1 MAFNRRTFIRQ
12 GIRLGTLLA
21 ASTLSASALGAT
33 RLARVSDNPFYLGLA
48 SGDPRPDS
56 VVIWTRLA
64 RETLGNTLSRN
75 EPVAVD
81 YEIAEAAN
89 FSTIYRK
96 GSAAALPELGYSV
109 HVDLQ
114 GLNPG
119 KEYYY
124 RWMIGGEVSNVG
136 RTKTAPAIDATP
148 ENFRF
153 GFASC
158 QQYEHGYFT
167 ALDHMAKENF
177 DLIVHLGDY
186 IYEETWGDE
195 NVRHHN
201 APEIYN
207 LDDYRARYELY
218 KKDLDLQTAHA
229 SAPWAVTWDDHEVD
243 DNYANAIAVDEQTPE
258 QLLIRRA
265 AAYQA
270 FYEFM
275 PIRLPSG
282 IQGASMQIYRPLQ
295 FGTLMDITVLD
306 TRQYR
311 SDQACRD
318 GMKPSCDEHRDPN
331 RTLLGD
337 AQKDWLFKRLRNSEA
352 TWNVMAQQVM
362 MGRLLRRNEQNEEM
376 YLMDIW
382 DGYPGERDELLARL
396 KAAETPNPIVLT
408 GDIHSNWVNNIL
420 SDFSQEGSEV
430 IATEFVG
437 TSITSGGDG
446 SDITSTTAQTLS
458 DNPHIKFYNRQ
469 RGYVSCSLSKD
480 LWQSDYKILDK
491 VTEAGHPIR
500 TRASFVVEAG
510 SPGALE
516 A

>member
-1 MAFNRRTFIRQ
+1 MHVT
-12 GIRLGTLLA
+12 TLLA

-33 RLARVSDNPFYLGLA
+33 RLARVTANPFYLGVA

-64 RETLGNTLSRN
+64 RETLGNALSSN

-81 YEIAEAAN
+81 YEIAETAN

-109 HVDLQ
+109 HLDLQ

-124 RWMIGGEVSNVG
+124 RWMLGGEVSNVG
-136 RTKTAPAIDATP
+136 RTKTAPALDATTKS
-148 ENFRF
+148 FRF

-167 ALDHMAKENF
+167 ALDHMAKERF

-186 IYEETWGDE
+186 IYEETWGAN

-201 APEIYN
+201 APEIYT

-218 KKDLDLQTAHA
+218 KQDPDLQAAHA

-243 DNYANAIAVDEQTPE
+243 DNYANAIAVDEQTPK

-282 IQGASMQIYRPLQ
+282 RQGASMQIYRPLQ
-295 FGTLMDITVLD
+295 FGTLMDMIILD

-311 SDQACRD
+311 NDQACGD
-318 GMKPSCDEHRDPN
+318 GMKPSCDQHREPN
-331 RTLLGD
+331 RTLLGE
-337 AQKDWLFKRLRNSEA
+337 AQKDWLFKRLRTSGS

-362 MGRLLRRNEQNEEM
+362 MGRLLRRNEQEEEM
-376 YLMDIW
+376 FLMDIW
-382 DGYPGERDELLARL
+382 DGYPDERDELLARL
-396 KAAETPNPIVLT
+396 KSAQTPNPIVLT

-420 SDFSQEGSEV
+420 SDFSNESSEV

-446 SDITSTTAQTLS
+446 SDASNTAAQTLS
-458 DNPHIKFYNRQ
+458 DNSHVKFYNRQ
-469 RGYVSCSLSKD
+469 RGYVSCYLSKD

-491 VTEAGHPIR
+491 VSEPGHPIR

-510 SPGALE
+510 NPGALE

>member
-1 MAFNRRTFIRQ
+1 MHVT
-12 GIRLGTLLA
+12 TLLA

-33 RLARVSDNPFYLGLA
+33 RLARVTANPFYLGVA

-64 RETLGNTLSRN
+64 RETLGNALSRN

-81 YEIAEAAN
+81 YEIAETDN

-109 HVDLQ
+109 HLDLQ

-124 RWMIGGEVSNVG
+124 RWMLGGEVSNVG
-136 RTKTAPAIDATP
+136 RTKTAPALDATT
-148 ENFRF
+148 ESFRF

-167 ALDHMAKENF
+167 ALDHMAKERF

-186 IYEETWGDE
+186 IYEETWGAN

-201 APEIYN
+201 APEIYT

-218 KKDLDLQTAHA
+218 KQDPDLQAAHA

-243 DNYANAIAVDEQTPE
+243 DNYANAIAVDEQTPK

-282 IQGASMQIYRPLQ
+282 RQGASMQIYRPLQ
-295 FGTLMDITVLD
+295 FGTLMDMIILD

-311 SDQACRD
+311 NDQACGD
-318 GMKPSCDEHRDPN
+318 GMKPSCDQHREPN
-331 RTLLGD
+331 RTLLGE
-337 AQKDWLFKRLRNSEA
+337 AQKDWLFKRLRTSGS

-362 MGRLLRRNEQNEEM
+362 MGRLLRRNEQEEEM
-376 YLMDIW
+376 FLMDIW
-382 DGYPGERDELLARL
+382 DGYPDERDELLARL
-396 KAAETPNPIVLT
+396 KSAQTPNPIVLT

-420 SDFSQEGSEV
+420 SDFSNESSEV

-446 SDITSTTAQTLS
+446 TDASNTAAQTLS
-458 DNPHIKFYNRQ
+458 DNSHVKFYNRQ
-469 RGYVSCSLSKD
+469 RGYVSCYLSKD

-491 VTEAGHPIR
+491 VSEPGHPIR

-510 SPGALE
+510 NPGALE

>member
-1 MAFNRRTFIRQ
+1 MAFNRRTFLRQ
-12 GIRLGTLLA
+12 GMHVTTLLA

-33 RLARVSDNPFYLGLA
+33 RLARVTANPFYLGVA

-64 RETLGNTLSRN
+64 RETLGNALSRN

-81 YEIAEAAN
+81 YEIAETAN

-109 HVDLQ
+109 HLDLQ

-124 RWMIGGEVSNVG
+124 RWMLGGEVSNVG
-136 RTKTAPAIDATP
+136 RTKTAPALDATT
-148 ENFRF
+148 ESFRF

-167 ALDHMAKENF
+167 ALDHMAKERF

-186 IYEETWGDE
+186 IYEETWGAK

-201 APEIYN
+201 APEIYT

-218 KKDLDLQTAHA
+218 KQDLDLQAAHA

-243 DNYANAIAVDEQTPE
+243 DNYANAIAVDEQTPK

-282 IQGASMQIYRPLQ
+282 RQGASMQIYRPLQ
-295 FGTLMDITVLD
+295 FGTLMDMIILD

-311 SDQACRD
+311 NDQACGD
-318 GMKPSCDEHRDPN
+318 GMKPSCDQHREPN
-331 RTLLGD
+331 RTLLGE
-337 AQKDWLFKRLRNSEA
+337 AQKDWLFKRLRTSGS

-362 MGRLLRRNEQNEEM
+362 MGRLLRRNEQEEEM
-376 YLMDIW
+376 FLMDIW
-382 DGYPGERDELLARL
+382 DGYPDERDELLARL
-396 KAAETPNPIVLT
+396 KSAQTPNPIVLT

-420 SDFSQEGSEV
+420 SDFSNESSEV

-446 SDITSTTAQTLS
+446 SDASNTAAQTLS
-458 DNPHIKFYNRQ
+458 DNSHVKFYNRQ
-469 RGYVSCSLSKD
+469 RGYVSCYLSKD

-491 VTEAGHPIR
+491 VSEPGHPIR

-510 SPGALE
+510 NPGALE

>member
-1 MAFNRRTFIRQ
+1 MAFNRRTFLRQ
-12 GIRLGTLLA
+12 GMHVTTLLA

-33 RLARVSDNPFYLGLA
+33 RLARVTANPFYLGVA

-64 RETLGNTLSRN
+64 RETLGNARSRN

-81 YEIAEAAN
+81 YEIAETAN

-109 HVDLQ
+109 HLDLQ

-124 RWMIGGEVSNVG
+124 RWMLGGEVSNVG
-136 RTKTAPAIDATP
+136 RTKTAPALDATT
-148 ENFRF
+148 ESFRF

-167 ALDHMAKENF
+167 ALDHMAKERF

-186 IYEETWGDE
+186 IYEETWGAN

-201 APEIYN
+201 APEIYT

-218 KKDLDLQTAHA
+218 KQDPDLQAAHA

-243 DNYANAIAVDEQTPE
+243 DNYANAIAVDEQTPK

-282 IQGASMQIYRPLQ
+282 RQGASMQIYRPLQ
-295 FGTLMDITVLD
+295 FGTLMDMIILD

-311 SDQACRD
+311 NDQACGD
-318 GMKPSCDEHRDPN
+318 GMKPSCDQHREPN
-331 RTLLGD
+331 RTLLGE
-337 AQKDWLFKRLRNSEA
+337 AQKDWLFKRLRTSGS

-362 MGRLLRRNEQNEEM
+362 MGRLLRRNEQEEEM
-376 YLMDIW
+376 FLMDIW
-382 DGYPGERDELLARL
+382 DGYPDERDELLARL
-396 KAAETPNPIVLT
+396 KSAQTPNPIVLT

-420 SDFSQEGSEV
+420 SDFSNESSEV

-446 SDITSTTAQTLS
+446 SDASNTAAQTLS
-458 DNPHIKFYNRQ
+458 DNSHVKFYNRQ
-469 RGYVSCSLSKD
+469 RGYVSCYLSKD

-491 VTEAGHPIR
+491 VSEPGHPIR

-510 SPGALE
+510 NPGALE

>member
-1 MAFNRRTFIRQ
+1 MHVT
-12 GIRLGTLLA
+12 TLLA

-33 RLARVSDNPFYLGLA
+33 RLARVTANPFYLGVA

-64 RETLGNTLSRN
+64 RETLGNALSRN

-81 YEIAEAAN
+81 YEIAETAN

-109 HVDLQ
+109 HLDLQ

-124 RWMIGGEVSNVG
+124 RWMLGGEVSNVG
-136 RTKTAPAIDATP
+136 RTKTAPALDATTKS
-148 ENFRF
+148 FRF

-167 ALDHMAKENF
+167 ALDHMAKERF

-186 IYEETWGDE
+186 IYEETWGAN

-201 APEIYN
+201 APEIYT

-218 KKDLDLQTAHA
+218 KQDPDLQAAHA

-243 DNYANAIAVDEQTPE
+243 DNYANAIAVDEQTPK

-282 IQGASMQIYRPLQ
+282 RQGASMQIYRPLQ
-295 FGTLMDITVLD
+295 FGTLMDMIILD

-311 SDQACRD
+311 NDQACGD
-318 GMKPSCDEHRDPN
+318 GMKPSCDQHREPN
-331 RTLLGD
+331 RTLLGE
-337 AQKDWLFKRLRNSEA
+337 AQKDWLFKRLRTSGS

-362 MGRLLRRNEQNEEM
+362 MGRLLRRNEQEEEM
-376 YLMDIW
+376 FLMDIW
-382 DGYPGERDELLARL
+382 DGYPDERDELLARL
-396 KAAETPNPIVLT
+396 KSAQTPNPIVLT

-420 SDFSQEGSEV
+420 SDFSNESSEV

-446 SDITSTTAQTLS
+446 SDASNTAAQTLS
-458 DNPHIKFYNRQ
+458 DNSHVKFYNRQ
-469 RGYVSCSLSKD
+469 RGYVSCYLSKD

-491 VTEAGHPIR
+491 VSEPGHPIR

-510 SPGALE
+510 NPGALE

>member
-1 MAFNRRTFIRQ
+1 MAFNRRTFLRQ
-12 GIRLGTLLA
+12 GMHVTTLLA

-33 RLARVSDNPFYLGLA
+33 RLARVTANPFYLGVA

-64 RETLGNTLSRN
+64 RETLGNALSRN

-81 YEIAEAAN
+81 YEIAETAN

-109 HVDLQ
+109 HLDLQ

-124 RWMIGGEVSNVG
+124 RWMLGGEVSNVG
-136 RTKTAPAIDATP
+136 RTKTAPALDATT
-148 ENFRF
+148 ESFRF

-167 ALDHMAKENF
+167 ALDHMAKERF

-186 IYEETWGDE
+186 IYEETWGAN

-201 APEIYN
+201 APEIYT

-218 KKDLDLQTAHA
+218 KQDLDLQAAHA

-243 DNYANAIAVDEQTPE
+243 DNYANAIAVDEQTPK

-282 IQGASMQIYRPLQ
+282 RQGASMQIYRPLQ
-295 FGTLMDITVLD
+295 FGTLMDMIILD

-311 SDQACRD
+311 NDQACGD
-318 GMKPSCDEHRDPN
+318 GMKPSCDQHREPN
-331 RTLLGD
+331 RTLLGE
-337 AQKDWLFKRLRNSEA
+337 AQKDWLFKRLRTSDA

-362 MGRLLRRNEQNEEM
+362 MGRLLRRNEQEEEM
-376 YLMDIW
+376 FLMDIW
-382 DGYPGERDELLARL
+382 DGYPDERDELLARL
-396 KAAETPNPIVLT
+396 KAARTPNPIVLT

-420 SDFSQEGSEV
+420 SDFSNERSEV

-446 SDITSTTAQTLS
+446 SDASNTAAQTLS
-458 DNPHIKFYNRQ
+458 DNSHVKFYNRQ
-469 RGYVSCSLSKD
+469 RGYVSCHLSKD

-491 VTEAGHPIR
+491 VSEPGHPIR

-510 SPGALE
+510 NPGALE

>member
-1 MAFNRRTFIRQ
+1 MIISRRNFLKR
-12 GIRLGTLLA
+12 GIRFSTLLA
-21 ASTLSASALGAT
+21 ASTLSASAFGAT
-33 RLARVSDNPFYLGLA
+33 RLAKVSGYPFYLGVA

-64 RETLGNTLSRN
+64 SSVLGNTLSRH

-81 YEIAEAAN
+81 YEISESPV
-89 FSTIYRK
+89 FSTLFRK

-114 GLNPG
+114 GLNPDT
-119 KEYYY
+119 EYFY
-124 RWMIGGEVSNVG
+124 RWTIAGEASAIG
-136 RTKTAPAIDATP
+136 RTKTAPAHDASP
-148 ENFRF
+148 ESFRF

-158 QQYEHGYFT
+158 QEYEHGYFT

-186 IYEETWGDE
+186 IYEETWGSN
-195 NVRHHN
+195 NVRHHTMH
-201 APEIYN
+201 EIFT
-207 LDDYRARYELY
+207 LDDYRTQYELY
-218 KKDLDLQTAHA
+218 KSDPDLQSAHA
-229 SAPWAVTWDDHEVD
+229 SAPWAITWDDHEVE
-243 DNYANAIAVDEQTPE
+243 DNYANDIAIDEQPRE
-258 QLLIRRA
+258 QFLLRRA

-275 PIRLPSG
+275 PIRLPAG
-282 IQGASMQIYRPLQ
+282 RQGASMQIYRPLQ
-295 FGTLMDITVLD
+295 FGTLMDMTILD

-318 GMKPSCDEHRDPN
+318 GMKPSCAQHRDTS

-337 AQKDWLFKRLRNSEA
+337 TQKNWLFERLDKSTT
-352 TWNVMAQQVM
+352 TWNVMAQQIM
-362 MGRLLRRNEQNEEM
+362 MGRLRRRNEQDEDM
-376 YLMDIW
+376 WLMDIW
-382 DGYPGERDELLARL
+382 DGYPHERDEVLSRL
-396 KAAETPNPIVLT
+396 KAARTQNPIVLT

-420 SDFSQEGSEV
+420 SDFSNPNSEV

-446 SDITSTTAQTLS
+446 SDTSPTTAQTLS
-458 DNPHIKFYNRQ
+458 DNPHVKFYNRQ
-469 RGYVSCSLSKD
+469 RGYVSCELNKH
-480 LWQSDYKILDK
+480 LWRSDYKVLEK
-491 VTEAGHPIR
+491 VTEAGFPIS

-510 SPGALE
+510 SAGAVE

>member
-1 MAFNRRTFIRQ
+1 MAFNRRTFLRQ
-12 GIRLGTLLA
+12 GMHVTTLLA

-33 RLARVSDNPFYLGLA
+33 RLARVTANPFYLGVA

-64 RETLGNTLSRN
+64 RETLGNALSRN

-81 YEIAEAAN
+81 YEIAETAN

-109 HVDLQ
+109 HLDLQ

-124 RWMIGGEVSNVG
+124 RWMLGGEVSNVG
-136 RTKTAPAIDATP
+136 RTKTAPALDATT
-148 ENFRF
+148 ESFRF

-167 ALDHMAKENF
+167 ALDHMAKERF

-186 IYEETWGDE
+186 IYEETWGAN

-201 APEIYN
+201 APEIYT

-218 KKDLDLQTAHA
+218 KQDLDLQAAHA

-243 DNYANAIAVDEQTPE
+243 DNYANAIAVDEQTPK

-282 IQGASMQIYRPLQ
+282 RQGASMQIYRPLQ
-295 FGTLMDITVLD
+295 FGTLMDMIILD

-311 SDQACRD
+311 NDQACGD
-318 GMKPSCDEHRDPN
+318 GMKPSCDQHREPN
-331 RTLLGD
+331 RTLLGE
-337 AQKDWLFKRLRNSEA
+337 AQKDWLFKRLRTSDA

-362 MGRLLRRNEQNEEM
+362 MGRLLRRNEQEEEM
-376 YLMDIW
+376 FLMDIW
-382 DGYPGERDELLARL
+382 DGYPDERDELLARL
-396 KAAETPNPIVLT
+396 KSAQTPNPIVLT

-420 SDFSQEGSEV
+420 SDFRNESSEV

-446 SDITSTTAQTLS
+446 SDASNTAAQTLS
-458 DNPHIKFYNRQ
+458 DNSHVKFYNRQ
-469 RGYVSCSLSKD
+469 RGYVSCHLSKD

-491 VTEAGHPIR
+491 VSEPGHPIR

-510 SPGALE
+510 NPGALE
-516 A
+516 T

>member
-1 MAFNRRTFIRQ
+1 MHVT
-12 GIRLGTLLA
+12 TLLA

-33 RLARVSDNPFYLGLA
+33 RLARVTANPFYLGVA

-64 RETLGNTLSRN
+64 RETLGNALSRN

-81 YEIAEAAN
+81 YEIAETAN

-109 HVDLQ
+109 HLDLQ

-124 RWMIGGEVSNVG
+124 RWMLGGEVSNVG
-136 RTKTAPAIDATP
+136 RTKTAPALDATT
-148 ENFRF
+148 ESFRF

-167 ALDHMAKENF
+167 ALDHMAKERF

-186 IYEETWGDE
+186 IYEETWGAN

-201 APEIYN
+201 APEIYT

-218 KKDLDLQTAHA
+218 KQDPDLQAAHA

-243 DNYANAIAVDEQTPE
+243 DNYANAIAVDEQTPK

-282 IQGASMQIYRPLQ
+282 RQGASMQIYRPLQ
-295 FGTLMDITVLD
+295 FGTLMDMIILD

-311 SDQACRD
+311 NDQACGD
-318 GMKPSCDEHRDPN
+318 GMKPSCDQHREPN
-331 RTLLGD
+331 RTLLGE
-337 AQKDWLFKRLRNSEA
+337 AQKDWLFKRLRTSGS

-362 MGRLLRRNEQNEEM
+362 MGRLLRRNEQEEEM
-376 YLMDIW
+376 FLMDIW
-382 DGYPGERDELLARL
+382 DGYPDERDELLARL
-396 KAAETPNPIVLT
+396 KSAQTPNPIVLT

-420 SDFSQEGSEV
+420 SDFSNESSEV

-446 SDITSTTAQTLS
+446 TDASNTAAQTLS
-458 DNPHIKFYNRQ
+458 DNSHVKFYNRQ
-469 RGYVSCSLSKD
+469 RGYVSCYLSKD

-491 VTEAGHPIR
+491 VSEPGHPIR

-510 SPGALE
+510 NPGALE

>member
-1 MAFNRRTFIRQ
+1 MAFNRRTFLRQ
-12 GIRLGTLLA
+12 GMHVTTLLA

-33 RLARVSDNPFYLGLA
+33 RLARVTANPFYLGVA

-64 RETLGNTLSRN
+64 PETLGNALSRN

-81 YEIAEAAN
+81 YEIAETAN

-109 HVDLQ
+109 HLDLQ

-124 RWMIGGEVSNVG
+124 RWMLGGEVSNVG
-136 RTKTAPAIDATP
+136 RTKTAPALDATT
-148 ENFRF
+148 ESFRF

-167 ALDHMAKENF
+167 ALDHMAKERF

-186 IYEETWGDE
+186 IYEETWGAK

-201 APEIYN
+201 APEIYT

-218 KKDLDLQTAHA
+218 KQDLDLQAAHA

-243 DNYANAIAVDEQTPE
+243 DNYANAIAVDEQTPK

-282 IQGASMQIYRPLQ
+282 RQGASMQIYRPLQ
-295 FGTLMDITVLD
+295 FGTLMDMIILD

-311 SDQACRD
+311 NDQACGD
-318 GMKPSCDEHRDPN
+318 GMKPSCDQHREPN
-331 RTLLGD
+331 RTLLGE
-337 AQKDWLFKRLRNSEA
+337 AQKEWLFKRLRTSGS

-362 MGRLLRRNEQNEEM
+362 MGRLLRRNEQEEEM
-376 YLMDIW
+376 FLMDIW
-382 DGYPGERDELLARL
+382 DGYPNERDELLARL
-396 KAAETPNPIVLT
+396 KSAQTPNPIVLT

-420 SDFSQEGSEV
+420 SDFSNESSEV

-446 SDITSTTAQTLS
+446 SDASNTAAQTLS
-458 DNPHIKFYNRQ
+458 DNSHVKFYNRQ
-469 RGYVSCSLSKD
+469 RGYVSCYLSKD

-491 VTEAGHPIR
+491 VSEPGHPIR

-510 SPGALE
+510 NPGALE

>member
-1 MAFNRRTFIRQ
+1 MTLTRRTFLR
-12 GIRLGTLLA
+12 RSVSLATLLA
-21 ASTLSASALGAT
+21 ASTLSASAFGAT
-33 RLARVSDNPFYLGLA
+33 RLARVSGNPFYLGVA

-75 EPVAVD
+75 EPVTVD
-81 YEIAEAAN
+81 YEISDTAK
-89 FSTIYRK
+89 FSVISRK

-119 KEYYY
+119 KEYFY
-124 RWMIGGEVSNVG
+124 RWMIGGEVSSVG
-136 RTKTAPAIDATP
+136 RTKTAPAVDATP
-148 ENFRF
+148 DVFRL

-186 IYEETWGDE
+186 IYEETWGAN

-201 APEIYN
+201 APEIYT

-218 KKDLDLQTAHA
+218 KRDPDLQAAHA
-229 SAPWAVTWDDHEVD
+229 SAPWAATWDDHEVD
-243 DNYANAIAVDEQTPE
+243 DNYANDIAVDEQTPE

-265 AAYQA
+265 AGYQA

-282 IQGASMQIYRPLQ
+282 RQGASMQIYRPLQ
-295 FGTLMDITVLD
+295 FGTLMDMTILD

-311 SDQACRD
+311 NDQACRD
-318 GMKPSCDEHRDPN
+318 GMKPSCDQHRDSS
-331 RTLLGD
+331 RTLLGA
-337 AQKDWLFKRLRNSEA
+337 AQKNWLYSRLRNSET

-362 MGRLLRRNEQNEEM
+362 MGRLLRRNEQDEELW
-376 YLMDIW
+376 LMDIW
-382 DGYPGERDELLARL
+382 DGYPHERDELLTRL
-396 KAAETPNPIVLT
+396 RTADTPNPIVLT
-408 GDIHSNWVNNIL
+408 GDIHSNWVNDLL
-420 SDFSQEGSEV
+420 SDFTDEESEV

-437 TSITSGGDG
+437 TSLTSGGDG
-446 SDITSTTAQTLS
+446 SDTTSTTAQTLS

-469 RGYVSCSLSKD
+469 RGYVSCHLTKD
-480 LWQSDYKILDK
+480 LWQSDYRILDK

-510 SPGALE
+510 NPGALE

>member
-1 MAFNRRTFIRQ
+1 MHVT
-12 GIRLGTLLA
+12 TLLA

-33 RLARVSDNPFYLGLA
+33 RLARVTANPFYLGVA

-64 RETLGNTLSRN
+64 RETLGNALSSN

-81 YEIAEAAN
+81 YEIAETAN

-109 HVDLQ
+109 HLDLQ

-124 RWMIGGEVSNVG
+124 RWMLGGEVSNVG
-136 RTKTAPAIDATP
+136 RTKTAPALDATT
-148 ENFRF
+148 ESFRF

-167 ALDHMAKENF
+167 ALDHMAKERF

-186 IYEETWGDE
+186 IYEETWGAN

-201 APEIYN
+201 APEIYT

-218 KKDLDLQTAHA
+218 KQDPDLQAAHA

-243 DNYANAIAVDEQTPE
+243 DNYANAIAVDEQTPK

-282 IQGASMQIYRPLQ
+282 RQGASMQIYRPLQ
-295 FGTLMDITVLD
+295 FGTLMDMTILD

-311 SDQACRD
+311 NDQACGD
-318 GMKPSCDEHRDPN
+318 GMKPSCDQHREPN
-331 RTLLGD
+331 RTLLGE
-337 AQKDWLFKRLRNSEA
+337 AQKDWLFKRLRTSGS

-362 MGRLLRRNEQNEEM
+362 MGRLLRRNEQEEEM
-376 YLMDIW
+376 FLMDIW
-382 DGYPGERDELLARL
+382 DGYPDERDELLARL
-396 KAAETPNPIVLT
+396 KSAQTPNPIVLT

-420 SDFSQEGSEV
+420 SDFSNESSEV

-446 SDITSTTAQTLS
+446 SDASNTAAQTLS
-458 DNPHIKFYNRQ
+458 DNSHVKFYNRQ
-469 RGYVSCSLSKD
+469 RGYVSCYLSKD

-491 VTEAGHPIR
+491 VSEPGHPIR

-510 SPGALE
+510 NPGALE

>member
-1 MAFNRRTFIRQ
+1 MAFNRRTFLRQ
-12 GIRLGTLLA
+12 GMHLTTLLA

-33 RLARVSDNPFYLGLA
+33 RLARVSANPFYLGVA

-75 EPVAVD
+75 EPVSVD
-81 YEIAEAAN
+81 YEIAETAN

-109 HVDLQ
+109 HLDLQ
-114 GLNPG
+114 GLNPD

-124 RWMIGGEVSNVG
+124 RWMIGGEVSSVG
-136 RTKTAPAIDATP
+136 RTKTAPALDATP
-148 ENFRF
+148 ESFRF

-167 ALDHMAKENF
+167 ALNHMAKERF

-186 IYEETWGDE
+186 IYEETWGAN
-195 NVRHHN
+195 NVRHHS
-201 APEIYN
+201 APEIYT

-218 KKDLDLQTAHA
+218 KRDSDLQAAHA

-243 DNYANAIAVDEQTPE
+243 DNYANAIAFDEQTPE
-258 QLLIRRA
+258 ELLTRRA

-282 IQGASMQIYRPLQ
+282 RQGASMQIYRPLQ
-295 FGTLMDITVLD
+295 FGTLMDMTILD

-311 SDQACRD
+311 NDQACGD
-318 GMKPSCDEHRDPN
+318 GMKPSCGQHREPN
-331 RTLLGD
+331 RTLLGE
-337 AQKDWLFKRLRNSEA
+337 AQKDWLFQRLRTSDA

-362 MGRLLRRNEQNEEM
+362 MGRLLRRNEQEEEM

-382 DGYPGERDELLARL
+382 DGYPDERDELLGRL
-396 KAAETPNPIVLT
+396 KAAQTPNPIVLT

-420 SDFSQEGSEV
+420 SDFSNKSSEV

-446 SDITSTTAQTLS
+446 SDISNTTAQTLS
-458 DNPHIKFYNRQ
+458 DNAHVKFYNRQ
-469 RGYVSCSLSKD
+469 RGYVSCHLSKD

-491 VTEAGHPIR
+491 VTEPGHPIR

-510 SPGALE
+510 NPGALE

>member
-1 MAFNRRTFIRQ
+1 MAFNRRTFLRQ
-12 GIRLGTLLA
+12 GMHVTTLLA

-33 RLARVSDNPFYLGLA
+33 RLARVTANPFYLGVA

-64 RETLGNTLSRN
+64 RETLGNARSRN

-81 YEIAEAAN
+81 YEIAETAN

-109 HVDLQ
+109 HLDLQ

-124 RWMIGGEVSNVG
+124 RWMLGGEVSNVG
-136 RTKTAPAIDATP
+136 RTKTAPALDATT
-148 ENFRF
+148 ESFRF

-167 ALDHMAKENF
+167 ALDHMAKERF

-186 IYEETWGDE
+186 IYEETWGAN

-201 APEIYN
+201 APEIYT

-218 KKDLDLQTAHA
+218 KQDPDLQAAHA

-243 DNYANAIAVDEQTPE
+243 DNYANAIAVDEQTPK

-282 IQGASMQIYRPLQ
+282 RQGASMQIYRPLQ
-295 FGTLMDITVLD
+295 FGTLMDMIILD

-311 SDQACRD
+311 NDQACGD
-318 GMKPSCDEHRDPN
+318 GMKPSCDQHREPN
-331 RTLLGD
+331 RTLLGE
-337 AQKDWLFKRLRNSEA
+337 AQKDWLFKRLRTSGS

-362 MGRLLRRNEQNEEM
+362 MGRLLRRNEQEEEM
-376 YLMDIW
+376 FLMDIW
-382 DGYPGERDELLARL
+382 DGYPDERDELLARL
-396 KAAETPNPIVLT
+396 KSAQTPNPIVLT

-420 SDFSQEGSEV
+420 SDFSNESSEV

-446 SDITSTTAQTLS
+446 SDISNTTAQTLS
-458 DNPHIKFYNRQ
+458 DNAHVKFYNRQ
-469 RGYVSCSLSKD
+469 RGYVSCHLSKD

-491 VTEAGHPIR
+491 VTEPGHPIR

-510 SPGALE
+510 NPGALE

>member
-1 MAFNRRTFIRQ
+1 MAFNRRTFLRQ
-12 GIRLGTLLA
+12 GMHVTTLLA

-33 RLARVSDNPFYLGLA
+33 RLARVSANPFYLGVA

-64 RETLGNTLSRN
+64 RETLGNALSRN

-81 YEIAEAAN
+81 YEIAETAN

-109 HVDLQ
+109 HLDLQ
-114 GLNPG
+114 GLNPD

-124 RWMIGGEVSNVG
+124 RWMIGGEVSSVG
-136 RTKTAPAIDATP
+136 RTKTAPALDATP
-148 ENFRF
+148 ESFRF

-167 ALDHMAKENF
+167 ALDHMAKERF

-186 IYEETWGDE
+186 IYEETWGAN

-201 APEIYN
+201 APEIYT

-218 KKDLDLQTAHA
+218 KQDLDLQAAHA

-243 DNYANAIAVDEQTPE
+243 DNYANFIAADEQTPK

-282 IQGASMQIYRPLQ
+282 RQGASMQIYRPLQ
-295 FGTLMDITVLD
+295 FGTLIDMTILD

-311 SDQACRD
+311 NDQACGD
-318 GMKPSCDEHRDPN
+318 GMKPSCDQHREPN
-331 RTLLGD
+331 RTLLGE
-337 AQKDWLFKRLRNSEA
+337 AQKDWLFKRLRTSDA

-362 MGRLLRRNEQNEEM
+362 MGRLLRRNEQEEEM
-376 YLMDIW
+376 FLMDIW
-382 DGYPGERDELLARL
+382 DGYPDERDELLARL
-396 KAAETPNPIVLT
+396 KAAQTPNPIVLT

-420 SDFSQEGSEV
+420 SDFSNKSSEV

-446 SDITSTTAQTLS
+446 SDISNTTAQTLS
-458 DNPHIKFYNRQ
+458 DNAHVKFYNRQ
-469 RGYVSCSLSKD
+469 RGYVSCHLSKD

-491 VTEAGHPIR
+491 VTEPGHPIR
-500 TRASFVVEAG
+500 TRASFVGEAG
-510 SPGALE
+510 NPGALE

>member
-1 MAFNRRTFIRQ
+1 MHVT
-12 GIRLGTLLA
+12 TLLA

-33 RLARVSDNPFYLGLA
+33 RLARVTANPFYLGVA

-64 RETLGNTLSRN
+64 RETLGNARSRN

-81 YEIAEAAN
+81 YEIAETAN

-109 HVDLQ
+109 HLDLQ

-124 RWMIGGEVSNVG
+124 RWMLGGEVSNVG
-136 RTKTAPAIDATP
+136 RTKTAPALDATTKS
-148 ENFRF
+148 FRF

-167 ALDHMAKENF
+167 ALDHMAKERF

-186 IYEETWGDE
+186 IYEETWGAN

-201 APEIYN
+201 APEIYT

-218 KKDLDLQTAHA
+218 KQDPDLQAAHA

-243 DNYANAIAVDEQTPE
+243 DNYANAIAVDEQTPK

-282 IQGASMQIYRPLQ
+282 RQGASMQIYRPLQ
-295 FGTLMDITVLD
+295 FGTLMDMTILD

-311 SDQACRD
+311 NDQACGD
-318 GMKPSCDEHRDPN
+318 GMKPSCDQHREPN
-331 RTLLGD
+331 RTLLGE
-337 AQKDWLFKRLRNSEA
+337 AQKDWLFKRLRTSGS

-362 MGRLLRRNEQNEEM
+362 MGRLLRRNEQEEEM
-376 YLMDIW
+376 FLMDIW
-382 DGYPGERDELLARL
+382 DGYPDERDELLARL
-396 KAAETPNPIVLT
+396 KSAQTPNPIVLT

-420 SDFSQEGSEV
+420 SDFSNESSEV

-446 SDITSTTAQTLS
+446 SDASNTAAQTLS
-458 DNPHIKFYNRQ
+458 DNSHVKFYNRQ
-469 RGYVSCSLSKD
+469 RGYVSCYLSKD

-491 VTEAGHPIR
+491 VSEPGHPIR

-510 SPGALE
+510 NPGALE

>member
-1 MAFNRRTFIRQ
+1 MAFNRRTFLRQ
-12 GIRLGTLLA
+12 GMHVTTLLA

-33 RLARVSDNPFYLGLA
+33 RLARVSANPFYLGVA

-64 RETLGNTLSRN
+64 RETLGNALSRN

-81 YEIAEAAN
+81 YEIAETAN

-109 HVDLQ
+109 HLDLQ
-114 GLNPG
+114 GLSSG

-136 RTKTAPAIDATP
+136 RTKTAPALDATP
-148 ENFRF
+148 ESFRF

-167 ALDHMAKENF
+167 ALDHMAKERF

-186 IYEETWGDE
+186 IYEETWGAN

-201 APEIYN
+201 APEIYT

-218 KKDLDLQTAHA
+218 KQDLDLQAAHA

-243 DNYANAIAVDEQTPE
+243 DNYANFIAADEQTPK

-282 IQGASMQIYRPLQ
+282 RQGASMQIYRPLQ
-295 FGTLMDITVLD
+295 FGTLIDITILD

-311 SDQACRD
+311 NDQACGD
-318 GMKPSCDEHRDPN
+318 GMKPSCDQHREPN
-331 RTLLGD
+331 RTLLGE
-337 AQKDWLFKRLRNSEA
+337 AQKDWLFKRLRTSDA

-362 MGRLLRRNEQNEEM
+362 MGRLLRRNEQEEEM
-376 YLMDIW
+376 FLMDIW
-382 DGYPGERDELLARL
+382 DGYPDERDELLARL
-396 KAAETPNPIVLT
+396 KAAQTPNPIVLT

-420 SDFSQEGSEV
+420 SDFSNESSEV

-446 SDITSTTAQTLS
+446 SDSSNTAAQTLS
-458 DNPHIKFYNRQ
+458 DNSHVKFYNRQ
-469 RGYVSCSLSKD
+469 RGYVSCHLSKD

-491 VTEAGHPIR
+491 VSEPGHPIR

-510 SPGALE
+510 NPGALE

>member
-1 MAFNRRTFIRQ
+1 MHVT
-12 GIRLGTLLA
+12 TLLA

-33 RLARVSDNPFYLGLA
+33 RLARVSANPFYLGVA

-64 RETLGNTLSRN
+64 RETLGNALSRN

-81 YEIAEAAN
+81 YEIAETAN

-109 HVDLQ
+109 HLDLQ
-114 GLNPG
+114 GLSPG

-136 RTKTAPAIDATP
+136 RTKTAPALDATP
-148 ENFRF
+148 ESFRF

-167 ALDHMAKENF
+167 ALDHMAKERF

-186 IYEETWGDE
+186 IYEETWGAN

-201 APEIYN
+201 APEIYT

-218 KKDLDLQTAHA
+218 KQDLDLQAAHA

-243 DNYANAIAVDEQTPE
+243 DNYANVIAVDEQTPK

-282 IQGASMQIYRPLQ
+282 RQGASMQIYRPLQ
-295 FGTLMDITVLD
+295 FGTLMDMTILD

-311 SDQACRD
+311 NDQACGD
-318 GMKPSCDEHRDPN
+318 GMKPSCDQHREPN
-331 RTLLGD
+331 RTLLGE
-337 AQKDWLFKRLRNSEA
+337 AQKDWLFKRLRTSGS

-362 MGRLLRRNEQNEEM
+362 MGRLLRRNEQEEEM
-376 YLMDIW
+376 FLMDIW
-382 DGYPGERDELLARL
+382 DGYPDERDELLARL
-396 KAAETPNPIVLT
+396 KSAQTPNPIVLT

-420 SDFSQEGSEV
+420 SDFSNESSEV

-446 SDITSTTAQTLS
+446 SDASNTAAQTLS
-458 DNPHIKFYNRQ
+458 DNSHVKFYNRQ
-469 RGYVSCSLSKD
+469 RGYVSCYLSKD

-491 VTEAGHPIR
+491 VSEPGHPIR

-510 SPGALE
+510 NPGALE

>member
-1 MAFNRRTFIRQ
+1 MHVT
-12 GIRLGTLLA
+12 TLLA

-33 RLARVSDNPFYLGLA
+33 RLARVTANPFYLGVA

-64 RETLGNTLSRN
+64 RETLGNARSRN

-81 YEIAEAAN
+81 YEIAETAN

-109 HVDLQ
+109 HLDLQ

-124 RWMIGGEVSNVG
+124 RWMLGGEVSNVG
-136 RTKTAPAIDATP
+136 RTKTAPALDATTKS
-148 ENFRF
+148 FRF

-167 ALDHMAKENF
+167 ALDHMAKERF

-186 IYEETWGDE
+186 IYEETWGAN

-201 APEIYN
+201 APEIYT

-218 KKDLDLQTAHA
+218 KQDPDLQAAHA

-243 DNYANAIAVDEQTPE
+243 DNYANAIAVDEQTPK

-282 IQGASMQIYRPLQ
+282 RQGASMQIYRPLQ
-295 FGTLMDITVLD
+295 FGTLMDMTILD

-311 SDQACRD
+311 NDQACGD
-318 GMKPSCDEHRDPN
+318 GMKPSCDQHREPN
-331 RTLLGD
+331 RTLLGE
-337 AQKDWLFKRLRNSEA
+337 AQKDWLFKRLRTSGS

-362 MGRLLRRNEQNEEM
+362 MGRLLRRNEQEEEM
-376 YLMDIW
+376 FLMDIW
-382 DGYPGERDELLARL
+382 DGYPDERDELLARL
-396 KAAETPNPIVLT
+396 KSAQTPNPIVLT

-420 SDFSQEGSEV
+420 SDFSNESSEV

-446 SDITSTTAQTLS
+446 SDASNTAAQTLS
-458 DNPHIKFYNRQ
+458 DNSHVKFYNRQ
-469 RGYVSCSLSKD
+469 RGYVSCYLSKD

-491 VTEAGHPIR
+491 VSEPGHPIR
-500 TRASFVVEAG
+500 TRAAFVVEAG
-510 SPGALE
+510 NPGALE

>member
-1 MAFNRRTFIRQ
+1 MAFNRRTFLRQ
-12 GIRLGTLLA
+12 GMHLTTLLA

-33 RLARVSDNPFYLGLA
+33 RLARVSANPFYLGVA

-75 EPVAVD
+75 EPVSVD
-81 YEIAEAAN
+81 YEIAETAN

-109 HVDLQ
+109 HLDLQ
-114 GLNPG
+114 GLNPD

-124 RWMIGGEVSNVG
+124 RWMIGGEVSSVG
-136 RTKTAPAIDATP
+136 RTKTAPALDATP
-148 ENFRF
+148 ESFRF

-167 ALDHMAKENF
+167 ALNHMAKERF

-186 IYEETWGDE
+186 IYEETWGAN
-195 NVRHHN
+195 NVRHHS
-201 APEIYN
+201 APEIYT

-218 KKDLDLQTAHA
+218 KRDSDLQAAHA

-282 IQGASMQIYRPLQ
+282 RQGASMQIYRPLQ
-295 FGTLMDITVLD
+295 FGTLMDMTILD

-311 SDQACRD
+311 NDQACGD
-318 GMKPSCDEHRDPN
+318 GMKPSCGQHREPN
-331 RTLLGD
+331 RTLLGE
-337 AQKDWLFKRLRNSEA
+337 AQKDWLFQRLRTSDA

-362 MGRLLRRNEQNEEM
+362 MGRLLRRNEQEEEM

-382 DGYPGERDELLARL
+382 DGYPDERDELLGRL
-396 KAAETPNPIVLT
+396 KAAQTPNPIVLT

-420 SDFSQEGSEV
+420 SDFSNKSSEV

-446 SDITSTTAQTLS
+446 SDISNTTAQTLS
-458 DNPHIKFYNRQ
+458 DNAHVKFYNRQ
-469 RGYVSCSLSKD
+469 RGYVSFHLSKD

-491 VTEAGHPIR
+491 VTEPGHPIR

-510 SPGALE
+510 NPGALE

>member
-1 MAFNRRTFIRQ
+1 MHVT
-12 GIRLGTLLA
+12 TLLA

-33 RLARVSDNPFYLGLA
+33 RLARVTANPFYLGVA

-64 RETLGNTLSRN
+64 RETLGNARSRN

-81 YEIAEAAN
+81 YEIAETAN

-109 HVDLQ
+109 HLDLQ

-124 RWMIGGEVSNVG
+124 RWMLGGEVSNVG
-136 RTKTAPAIDATP
+136 RTKTAPALDATTKS
-148 ENFRF
+148 FRF

-167 ALDHMAKENF
+167 ALDHMAKERF

-186 IYEETWGDE
+186 IYEETWGAN

-201 APEIYN
+201 APEIYT

-218 KKDLDLQTAHA
+218 KQDPDLQAAHA

-243 DNYANAIAVDEQTPE
+243 DNYANAIAVDEQTPK

-282 IQGASMQIYRPLQ
+282 RQGASMQIYRPLQ
-295 FGTLMDITVLD
+295 FGTLMDMTILD

-311 SDQACRD
+311 NDQACGD
-318 GMKPSCDEHRDPN
+318 GMKPSCDQHREPN
-331 RTLLGD
+331 RTLLGE
-337 AQKDWLFKRLRNSEA
+337 AQKDWLFKRLRTSGS

-362 MGRLLRRNEQNEEM
+362 MGRLLRRNEQEEEM
-376 YLMDIW
+376 FLMDIW
-382 DGYPGERDELLARL
+382 DGYPDERDELLARL
-396 KAAETPNPIVLT
+396 KSAQTPNPIVLT

-420 SDFSQEGSEV
+420 SDFSNESSEV

-446 SDITSTTAQTLS
+446 TDASNTAAQTLS
-458 DNPHIKFYNRQ
+458 DNSHVKFYNRQ
-469 RGYVSCSLSKD
+469 RGYVSCYLSKD

-491 VTEAGHPIR
+491 VSEPGHPIR

-510 SPGALE
+510 NPGALE

>member
-1 MAFNRRTFIRQ
+1 MAFNRRTFLRQ
-12 GIRLGTLLA
+12 GMHVTTLLA

-33 RLARVSDNPFYLGLA
+33 RLARVTANPFYLGVA

-64 RETLGNTLSRN
+64 RETLGNALSRN

-81 YEIAEAAN
+81 YEIAETAN

-109 HVDLQ
+109 HLDLQ

-124 RWMIGGEVSNVG
+124 RWMLGGEVSNVG
-136 RTKTAPAIDATP
+136 RTKTAPALDATT
-148 ENFRF
+148 ESFRF

-167 ALDHMAKENF
+167 ALDHMAKERF

-186 IYEETWGDE
+186 IYEETWGAN

-201 APEIYN
+201 APEIYT

-218 KKDLDLQTAHA
+218 KQDLDLQAAHA

-243 DNYANAIAVDEQTPE
+243 DNYANAIAVDEQTPK

-282 IQGASMQIYRPLQ
+282 RQGASMQIYRPLQ
-295 FGTLMDITVLD
+295 FGTLMDMIILD

-311 SDQACRD
+311 NDQACGD
-318 GMKPSCDEHRDPN
+318 GMKPSCDQHREPN
-331 RTLLGD
+331 RTLLGE
-337 AQKDWLFKRLRNSEA
+337 AQKDWLFKRLRTSGS

-362 MGRLLRRNEQNEEM
+362 MGRLLRRNEQEEEM
-376 YLMDIW
+376 FLMDIW
-382 DGYPGERDELLARL
+382 DGYPDERDELLARL
-396 KAAETPNPIVLT
+396 KSAQTPNPIVLT

-420 SDFSQEGSEV
+420 SDFSNESSEV

-446 SDITSTTAQTLS
+446 SDASNTAAQTLS
-458 DNPHIKFYNRQ
+458 DNSHVKFYNRQ
-469 RGYVSCSLSKD
+469 RGYVSCYLSKD

-491 VTEAGHPIR
+491 VSEPGHPIR

-510 SPGALE
+510 NPGALE

>member
-1 MAFNRRTFIRQ
+1 MAFNRRTFLRQ
-12 GIRLGTLLA
+12 GMHVTTLLA

-33 RLARVSDNPFYLGLA
+33 RLARVTANPFYLGVA

-64 RETLGNTLSRN
+64 RETLGNALSSN

-81 YEIAEAAN
+81 YEIAETAN

-109 HVDLQ
+109 HLDLQ

-124 RWMIGGEVSNVG
+124 RWMLGGEVSNVG
-136 RTKTAPAIDATP
+136 RTKTAPALDATT
-148 ENFRF
+148 ESFRF

-167 ALDHMAKENF
+167 ALDHMAKERF

-186 IYEETWGDE
+186 IYEETWGAN

-201 APEIYN
+201 APEIYT

-218 KKDLDLQTAHA
+218 KQDPDLQAAHA

-243 DNYANAIAVDEQTPE
+243 DNYANAIAVDEQTPK

-282 IQGASMQIYRPLQ
+282 RQGASMQIYRPLQ
-295 FGTLMDITVLD
+295 FGTLMDMIILD

-311 SDQACRD
+311 NDQACGD
-318 GMKPSCDEHRDPN
+318 GMKPSCDQHREPN
-331 RTLLGD
+331 RTLLGE
-337 AQKDWLFKRLRNSEA
+337 AQKDWLFKRLRTSGS

-362 MGRLLRRNEQNEEM
+362 MGRLLRRNEQEEEM
-376 YLMDIW
+376 FLMDIW
-382 DGYPGERDELLARL
+382 DGYPDERDELLARL
-396 KAAETPNPIVLT
+396 KSAQTPNPIVLT

-420 SDFSQEGSEV
+420 SDFSNESSEV

-446 SDITSTTAQTLS
+446 SDASNTAAQTLS
-458 DNPHIKFYNRQ
+458 DNSHVKFYNRQ
-469 RGYVSCSLSKD
+469 RGYVSCYLSKD

-491 VTEAGHPIR
+491 VSEPGHPIR

-510 SPGALE
+510 NPGALE

>member
-1 MAFNRRTFIRQ
+1 MHVT
-12 GIRLGTLLA
+12 TLLA

-33 RLARVSDNPFYLGLA
+33 RLARVTANPFYLGVA

-64 RETLGNTLSRN
+64 RETLGNALSSN

-81 YEIAEAAN
+81 YEIAETAN

-109 HVDLQ
+109 HLDLQ

-124 RWMIGGEVSNVG
+124 RWMLGGEVSNVG
-136 RTKTAPAIDATP
+136 RTKTAPALDATT
-148 ENFRF
+148 ESFRF

-167 ALDHMAKENF
+167 ALDHMAKERF

-186 IYEETWGDE
+186 IYEETWGAN

-201 APEIYN
+201 APEIYT

-218 KKDLDLQTAHA
+218 KQDPDLQAAHA

-243 DNYANAIAVDEQTPE
+243 DNYANAIAVDEQTPK

-282 IQGASMQIYRPLQ
+282 RQGASMQIYRPLQ
-295 FGTLMDITVLD
+295 FGTLMDMIILD

-311 SDQACRD
+311 NDQACGD
-318 GMKPSCDEHRDPN
+318 GMKPSCDQHREPN
-331 RTLLGD
+331 RTLLGE
-337 AQKDWLFKRLRNSEA
+337 AQKDWLFKRLRTSGS

-362 MGRLLRRNEQNEEM
+362 MGRLLRRNEQEEEM
-376 YLMDIW
+376 FLMDIW
-382 DGYPGERDELLARL
+382 DGYPDERDELLARL
-396 KAAETPNPIVLT
+396 KSAQTPNPIVLT

-420 SDFSQEGSEV
+420 SDFSNESSEV

-446 SDITSTTAQTLS
+446 SDASNTAAQTLS
-458 DNPHIKFYNRQ
+458 DNSHVKFYNRQ
-469 RGYVSCSLSKD
+469 RGYVSCYLSKD

-491 VTEAGHPIR
+491 VSEPGHPIR

-510 SPGALE
+510 NPGALE

>member
-1 MAFNRRTFIRQ
+1 MAFNRRTFLRQ
-12 GIRLGTLLA
+12 GMHVTTLLA

-33 RLARVSDNPFYLGLA
+33 RLARVTANPFYLGVA

-64 RETLGNTLSRN
+64 RETLGNALSRN

-81 YEIAEAAN
+81 YEIAETAN

-109 HVDLQ
+109 HLDLQ

-124 RWMIGGEVSNVG
+124 RWMLGGEVSNVG
-136 RTKTAPAIDATP
+136 RTKTAPALDATT
-148 ENFRF
+148 ESFRF

-167 ALDHMAKENF
+167 ALDHMAKERF

-186 IYEETWGDE
+186 IYEETWGAN

-201 APEIYN
+201 APEIYT

-218 KKDLDLQTAHA
+218 KQDLDLQAAHA

-243 DNYANAIAVDEQTPE
+243 DNYANAIAVDEQTPK

-282 IQGASMQIYRPLQ
+282 RQGASMQIYRPLQ
-295 FGTLMDITVLD
+295 FGTLMDMTILD

-311 SDQACRD
+311 NDQACGD
-318 GMKPSCDEHRDPN
+318 GMKPSCDQHREPN
-331 RTLLGD
+331 RTLLGE
-337 AQKDWLFKRLRNSEA
+337 AQKDWLFKRLRTSGS

-362 MGRLLRRNEQNEEM
+362 MGRLLRRNEQEEEM
-376 YLMDIW
+376 FLMDIW
-382 DGYPGERDELLARL
+382 DGYPDERDELLARL
-396 KAAETPNPIVLT
+396 KSAQTPNPIVLT

-420 SDFSQEGSEV
+420 SDFSNESSEV

-446 SDITSTTAQTLS
+446 SDASNTAAQTLS
-458 DNPHIKFYNRQ
+458 DNSHVKFYNRQ
-469 RGYVSCSLSKD
+469 RGYVSCYLSKD

-491 VTEAGHPIR
+491 VSEPGHPIR

-510 SPGALE
+510 NPGALE

>member
-1 MAFNRRTFIRQ
+1 MAFNRRTFLRQ
-12 GIRLGTLLA
+12 GMHVTTLLA

-33 RLARVSDNPFYLGLA
+33 RLARVTANPFYLGVA

-64 RETLGNTLSRN
+64 RETLGNARSRN

-81 YEIAEAAN
+81 YEIAETAN

-109 HVDLQ
+109 HLDLQ

-124 RWMIGGEVSNVG
+124 RWMLGGEVSNVG
-136 RTKTAPAIDATP
+136 RTKTAPALDATTKS
-148 ENFRF
+148 FRF

-167 ALDHMAKENF
+167 ALDHMAKERF

-186 IYEETWGDE
+186 IYEETWGAN

-201 APEIYN
+201 APEIYT

-218 KKDLDLQTAHA
+218 KQDPDLQAAHA

-243 DNYANAIAVDEQTPE
+243 DNYANAIAVDEQTPK

-282 IQGASMQIYRPLQ
+282 RQGASMQIYRPLQ
-295 FGTLMDITVLD
+295 FGTLMDMIILD

-311 SDQACRD
+311 NDQACGD
-318 GMKPSCDEHRDPN
+318 GMKPSCDQHREPN
-331 RTLLGD
+331 RTLLGE
-337 AQKDWLFKRLRNSEA
+337 AQKDWLFKRLRTSGS

-362 MGRLLRRNEQNEEM
+362 MGRLLRRNEQEEEM
-376 YLMDIW
+376 FLMDIW
-382 DGYPGERDELLARL
+382 DGYPDERDELLARL
-396 KAAETPNPIVLT
+396 KSAQTPNPIVLT

-420 SDFSQEGSEV
+420 SDFSNESSEV

-446 SDITSTTAQTLS
+446 SDASNTAAQTLS
-458 DNPHIKFYNRQ
+458 DNSHVKFYNRQ
-469 RGYVSCSLSKD
+469 RGYVSCYLSKD

-491 VTEAGHPIR
+491 VSEPGHPIR

-510 SPGALE
+510 NPGALE

>member
-1 MAFNRRTFIRQ
+1 MAFNRRTFLRQ
-12 GIRLGTLLA
+12 GMHVTTLLA

-33 RLARVSDNPFYLGLA
+33 RLARVTANPFYLGVA

-64 RETLGNTLSRN
+64 RETLGNARSRN

-81 YEIAEAAN
+81 YEIAETAN

-109 HVDLQ
+109 HLDLQ
-114 GLNPG
+114 GLNPD

-124 RWMIGGEVSNVG
+124 RWMIGGEVSSVG
-136 RTKTAPAIDATP
+136 RTKTAPALDATP
-148 ENFRF
+148 ESFRF

-167 ALDHMAKENF
+167 ALDHMAKERF

-186 IYEETWGDE
+186 IYEETWGAN

-201 APEIYN
+201 APEIYT

-218 KKDLDLQTAHA
+218 KRDSDLQAAHA

-282 IQGASMQIYRPLQ
+282 RQGASMQIYRPLQ
-295 FGTLMDITVLD
+295 FGTLMDMTILD

-311 SDQACRD
+311 NDQACGD
-318 GMKPSCDEHRDPN
+318 GMKPGCGQHREPN
-331 RTLLGD
+331 RTLLGE
-337 AQKDWLFKRLRNSEA
+337 AQKDWLFQRLRTSDT

-362 MGRLLRRNEQNEEM
+362 MGRLLRRNEQEEEM

-382 DGYPGERDELLARL
+382 DGYPDERDELLARL
-396 KAAETPNPIVLT
+396 KAVQTPNPIVLT

-420 SDFSQEGSEV
+420 SDFSNESSEV

-446 SDITSTTAQTLS
+446 SDISNTTAQTLS
-458 DNPHIKFYNRQ
+458 DNAHVKFYNRQ
-469 RGYVSCSLSKD
+469 RGYVSCHLSKD

-491 VTEAGHPIR
+491 VTEPGHPIR

-510 SPGALE
+510 NPGALE

>member
-1 MAFNRRTFIRQ
+1 MAFNRRTFLRQ
-12 GIRLGTLLA
+12 GMHVTTLLA

-33 RLARVSDNPFYLGLA
+33 RLARVTANPFYLGVA

-64 RETLGNTLSRN
+64 RETLGNALSRN

-81 YEIAEAAN
+81 YEIAETDN

-109 HVDLQ
+109 HLDLQ

-124 RWMIGGEVSNVG
+124 RWMLGGEVSNVG
-136 RTKTAPAIDATP
+136 RTKTAPALDATTKS
-148 ENFRF
+148 FRF

-167 ALDHMAKENF
+167 ALDHMAKERF

-186 IYEETWGDE
+186 IYEETWGAN

-201 APEIYN
+201 APEIYT

-218 KKDLDLQTAHA
+218 KQDPDLQAAHA

-243 DNYANAIAVDEQTPE
+243 DNYANAIAVDEQTPK

-282 IQGASMQIYRPLQ
+282 RQGASMQIYRPLQ
-295 FGTLMDITVLD
+295 FGTLMDMIILD

-311 SDQACRD
+311 NDQACGD
-318 GMKPSCDEHRDPN
+318 GMKPSCDQHREPN
-331 RTLLGD
+331 RTLLGE
-337 AQKDWLFKRLRNSEA
+337 AQKDWLFKRLRTSGS

-362 MGRLLRRNEQNEEM
+362 MGRLLRRNEQEEEM
-376 YLMDIW
+376 FLMDIW
-382 DGYPGERDELLARL
+382 DGYPDERDELLARL
-396 KAAETPNPIVLT
+396 KSAQTPNPIVLT

-420 SDFSQEGSEV
+420 SDFSNESSEV

-446 SDITSTTAQTLS
+446 SDASNTAAQTLS
-458 DNPHIKFYNRQ
+458 DNSHVKFYNRQ
-469 RGYVSCSLSKD
+469 RGYVSCYLSKD

-491 VTEAGHPIR
+491 VSEPGHPIR

-510 SPGALE
+510 NPGALE

>member
-1 MAFNRRTFIRQ
+1 MAFNRRTFLRQ
-12 GIRLGTLLA
+12 GMHVTTLLA

-33 RLARVSDNPFYLGLA
+33 RLARVTANPFYLGVA

-64 RETLGNTLSRN
+64 RETLGNALSRN

-81 YEIAEAAN
+81 YEIAETAN

-109 HVDLQ
+109 HLDLQ

-124 RWMIGGEVSNVG
+124 RWMLGGEVSNVG
-136 RTKTAPAIDATP
+136 RTKTAPALDATT
-148 ENFRF
+148 ESFRF

-167 ALDHMAKENF
+167 ALDHMAKERF

-186 IYEETWGDE
+186 IYEETWGAN

-201 APEIYN
+201 APEIYT

-218 KKDLDLQTAHA
+218 KQDLDLQAAHA

-243 DNYANAIAVDEQTPE
+243 DNYANAIAVDEQTPK

-282 IQGASMQIYRPLQ
+282 RQGASMQIYRPLQ
-295 FGTLMDITVLD
+295 FGTLMDMIILD

-311 SDQACRD
+311 NDQACGD
-318 GMKPSCDEHRDPN
+318 GMKPSCDQHREPN
-331 RTLLGD
+331 RTLLGE
-337 AQKDWLFKRLRNSEA
+337 AQKDWLFKRLRNSGS

-362 MGRLLRRNEQNEEM
+362 MGRLLRRNEQEEEM
-376 YLMDIW
+376 FLMDIW
-382 DGYPGERDELLARL
+382 DGYPDERDELLARL
-396 KAAETPNPIVLT
+396 KSAQTPNPIVLT

-420 SDFSQEGSEV
+420 SDFSNESSEV

-446 SDITSTTAQTLS
+446 SDASNTAAQTLS
-458 DNPHIKFYNRQ
+458 DNSHVKFYNRQ
-469 RGYVSCSLSKD
+469 RGYVSCYLSKD

-491 VTEAGHPIR
+491 VSEPGHPIR

-510 SPGALE
+510 NPGALE